1 MSTIGKVL
9 SINISSR
16 RGEKKVPIKEAIINK
31 YGIEG
36 DGHSGKRHR
45 QVSILSYERIQE
57 VNRGGLNANPGDF
70 AENLTTKGID
80 LKKLKIG
87 DTIII
92 GKKDNIADLSKI
104 RKGNKLKGGIS
115 EDFNYPG
122 NYKDEVVLE
131 VTQIGKKHLEPDR
144 MQYLLGLPK
153 EGIFCRVLKPGKI
166 KTGDNILAVK

>member
-1 MSTIGKVL
+1 MSTIGEVL

-36 DGHSGKRHR
+36 DGHSGKWHR
-45 QVSILSYERIQE
+45 QVSLLSYERIQE
-57 VNRGGLNANPGDF
+57 TNKSGLNANPGDF

-92 GKKDNIADLSKI
+92 GKKDNIASLSKLW
-104 RKGNKLKGGIS
+104 RANKFKKGTLENLNYLK
-115 EDFNYPG
+115 
-122 NYKDEVVLE
+122 NYKDEVILE